1 MAALLADHPSTLST
15 SFLQSTPTPQHI
27 LQSERSWR
35 EPPYDSTNIVIN
47 IGANDGSTGK
57 GILIGML
64 SAFGSAGFVA
74 LIFAIIYFFRY
85 TSHGR
90 IILDRI
96 GRPGEYDDEQ
106 SFAKEEAEA
115 LEVMDDLSR
124 AEYMRA
130 KGVYGK
136 ALGPNEVLGRLMLD

>member
-1 MAALLADHPSTLST
+1 MATTANPPNPATSYLHP
-15 SFLQSTPTPQHI
+15 QATPEISLRDQA
-27 LQSERSWR
+27 SWR
-35 EPPYDSTNIVIN
+35 EAPYENTNIVIN
-47 IGANDGSTGK
+47 ITGNDGSTGK

-85 TSHGR
+85 TSRGR

-106 SFAKEEAEA
+106 AFAKEEAEA
-115 LEVMDDLSR
+115 LEVMDDLQR

-130 KGVYGK
+130 KGMWKRMGTSDIQ
-136 ALGPNEVLGRLMLD
+136 LTGR

>member
-1 MAALLADHPSTLST
+1 MAKHFAGPTTLT
-15 SFLQSTPTPQHI
+15 PSFLQSSSIPQYSS
-27 LQSERSWR
+27 QSERSWR
-35 EPPYDSTNIVIN
+35 QSPYESTNIVIN
-47 IGANDGSTGK
+47 IDANDGSTSK

-74 LIFAIIYFFRY
+74 LIFAVIYFFRY
-85 TSHGR
+85 TSRGR

-124 AEYMRA
+124 TEYMRA
-130 KGVYGK
+130 KG
-136 ALGPNEVLGRLMLD
+136 AC